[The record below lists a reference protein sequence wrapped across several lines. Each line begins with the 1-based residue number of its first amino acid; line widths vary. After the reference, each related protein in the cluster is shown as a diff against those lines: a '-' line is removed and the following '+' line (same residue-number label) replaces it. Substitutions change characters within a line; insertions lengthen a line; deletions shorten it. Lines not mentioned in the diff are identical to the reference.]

1 MDPLPIYIYMDPLP
15 IYIYGST
22 PYIYMWIHSLYINGG
37 SYLGD
42 VVADEMGRVLVV
54 GGWGEEEEEGAG
66 SG

>member
-1 MDPLPIYIYMDPLP
+1 MDPLPIYIYKWIHSLYIYMDPLP
-15 IYIYGST
+15 IYK
-22 PYIYMWIHSLYINGG
+22 WIHSLYINGG